1 MADNEQVFRIVVD
14 YKTAYEEL
22 ERVKEKLKAA
32 QSETRNLT
40 IKQQELNEQ
49 FKQGVISEQEYQ
61 SASEALRQK
70 LIANR
75 KEVTA
80 LTEERRKAMQIEKSM
95 ALAEMAEANSL
106 IQLRETLKTLT
117 KQFDALG
124 EAKQKSAKGVQLQK
138 EIDGV
143 NKKILELEMSTGRFG
158 RNVGNYASGFNPLN
172 FQVQQLTRELPSL
185 TMNLQQFFLAI
196 SNNLPMFAD
205 ELQRAAA
212 ANAKLRKEGHATI
225 PVWKQVLSA
234 LGSWQTIL
242 VVGITLLTAYGKEI
256 GEWVKELFKGEK
268 AFNVATEA
276 QKRFNEAMVQGQ
288 VDAQKSLTHLRL
300 LYSVTQ
306 DATLSIDG
314 RRKAIEELQKL
325 YPAYFG
331 QLTQE
336 EILTGKAKDAY
347 NQLRISILAT
357 AKARA
362 AANILTENN
371 EKEQKIINTPGY
383 EQIERYQRALEKI
396 PKTLDHVPLTQIDSE
411 IQKALSTLEGFDTK
425 IYNEFKGAINF
436 KGDPFDKALDY
447 NNAIRNMESGL
458 KKGVKLFKE
467 ANKELYDEINENGAN
482 PAQAVEVLRQSNE
495 KLSSE
500 AIKSI
505 SEQAPETRLIK
516 GSIAAIEAAK
526 REKEE
531 ALKNITNKAD
541 YKKLENEIKAHDVQ
555 LTAIDGKDRSD
566 KSTAKD
572 AKKEAGVLAKIRF
585 DELKAA
591 QELALSEQ
599 NYAAKMNEAILND
612 ENQSYENRMAALEQF
627 TSNKQNVILQGA
639 DDEIENLIRNKAKEL
654 NLDADN
660 KNDRVKIEKICANQ
674 IGVIRDEA
682 NTKVLELEETKNK
695 KEIEL
700 RDKAAGDMIALMAD
714 GSAKEMTKLNL
725 LYNQKVRAAQGNA
738 EKLLAIQKWYEREAA
753 KITPEGKLASGMS
766 EASRTYEMQM
776 DLIDQME
783 IKEEEKDKKRIEAE
797 LTFRKAQAKTFE
809 DYIKGLQTTGQLSEG
824 EYQEMISEL
833 GGMYTDI
840 VNLQNQLDG
849 TASEGKGSNFIQ
861 KLFGIDTSTKKGK
874 AEWKAKKKEMI
885 SQVTDFA
892 KELTSSVID
901 IQKEASQRRLKLEQE
916 RIDAERD
923 SELKSLE
930 LRYNKGLMS
939 EKAYNKAVDATN
951 AEADRKKEEAERA
964 AFERDKQLKIKQV
977 MIETALSIAKTF
989 AMYGWPLGIVPAAFA
1004 AAEGAVQVAVISAQ
1018 QYAKGGIIPIG
1029 DGKNGV
1035 SMGMLQGP
1043 SHSQGGIPLMVNG
1056 QPVNAEVEGG
1066 EILAVINKRSA
1077 AQYLPLFSAINATN
1091 GVKFEN
1097 GGVIGSGWSLPTPAP
1112 LPPSNG
1118 QMLASMRDDLRTYYR
1133 QTERMIK
1140 ATTERIDNIKV
1151 HVVEKD
1157 ITKTQKKVASIR
1169 AKATIIGGK

>member
-1 MADNEQVFRIVVD
+1 MAENEQFFRIVVD
-14 YKTAYEEL
+14 YQSGLDALKKVEDALKDVKDRQKELIDEMKKGNTSQEEYGTKMQDLTVKIKLYTDQRRQAIKIAKTI
-22 ERVKEKLKAA
+22 
-32 QSETRNLT
+32 T
-40 IKQQELNEQ
+40 ELNNAEEGSLVRLSAEYGRLYDVYRNMSREDRNG
-49 FKQGVISEQEYQ
+49 KQGQILIQQLNEINNEL
-61 SASEALRQK
+61 ATSEA
-70 LIANR
+70 A
-75 KEVTA
+75 V
-80 LTEERRKAMQIEKSM
+80 
-95 ALAEMAEANSL
+95 
-106 IQLRETLKTLT
+106 
-117 KQFDALG
+117 
-124 EAKQKSAKGVQLQK
+124 
-138 EIDGV
+138 
-143 NKKILELEMSTGRFG
+143 GRYS
-158 RNVGNYASGFNPLN
+158 RNVGNYASGFSPLN
-172 FQVQQLTRELPSL
+172 FQVQQLARELPSL
-185 TMNLQQFFLAI
+185 TVSTQQFFLAI
-196 SNNLPMFAD
+196 SNNLPMLVD
-205 ELQRAAA
+205 EMQRARV
-212 ANAKLRKEGHATI
+212 ANEALKKAGETTV
-225 PVWKQVLSA
+225 PVWKQMLKSI
-234 LGSWQTIL
+234 GSWQTML

-256 GEWVKELFKGEK
+256 GQFFKMVFNGTGLLKSTAEIQQDVTKKMADNTSSVGDQIAVYKKLQDQWRDMKGDAEEQKKWIKTNKTEFDNLGVSINNIADADSLFISNSGLFIEALKLRARSLAAFDLAKEKYAEAVKKE
-268 AFNVATEA
+268 
-276 QKRFNEAMVQGQ
+276 
-288 VDAQKSLTHLRL
+288 
-300 LYSVTQ
+300 
-306 DATLSIDG
+306 I
-314 RRKAIEELQKL
+314 ELQGAQDQAWDDTVNRVKAEKDSWL
-325 YPAYFG
+325 FG
-331 QLTQE
+331 
-336 EILTGKAKDAY
+336 G
-347 NQLRISILAT
+347 NQSLS
-357 AKARA
+357 
-362 AANILTENN
+362 
-371 EKEQKIINTPGY
+371 PV
-383 EQIERYQRALEKI
+383 QIVQ
-396 PKTLDHVPLTQIDSE
+396 PMQF
-411 IQKALSTLEGFDTK
+411 LS
-425 IYNEFKGAINF
+425 
-436 KGDPFDKALDY
+436 PQ
-447 NNAIRNMESGL
+447 
-458 KKGVKLFKE
+458 FKE
-467 ANKELYDEINENGAN
+467 AKSVAKVKQIKNETQALYALGDAYLDLSNSEDEAYKT
-482 PAQAVEVLRQSNE
+482 Q
-495 KLSSE
+495 
-500 AIKSI
+500 
-505 SEQAPETRLIK
+505 IK
-516 GSIAAIEAAK
+516 GMGLELSGTESRSSGKTENA
-526 REKEE
+526 
-531 ALKNITNKAD
+531 
-541 YKKLENEIKAHDVQ
+541 YKKIAFE
-555 LTAIDGKDRSD
+555 
-566 KSTAKD
+566 
-572 AKKEAGVLAKIRF
+572 
-585 DELKAA
+585 ELKAA

-599 NYAAKMNEAILND
+599 NYAARINEAILND

-639 DDEIENLIRNKAKEL
+639 DDEIENLIRSKAKEL
-654 NLDADN
+654 NIDADN

-714 GSAKEMTKLNL
+714 GSAKEMAKLNL

-738 EKLLAIQKWYEREAA
+738 EKLQAIQKWYEREAA

-766 EASRTYEMQM
+766 EADRTYEMQM

-840 VNLQNQLDG
+840 ANLQNQLDG
-849 TASEGKGSNFIQ
+849 TVSEGKGSNFIQ

-1118 QMLASMRDDLRTYYR
+1118 QLIAQLNASIQAMRIDFNNGIARST
-1133 QTERMIK
+1133 K
-1140 ATTERIDNIKV
+1140 ATLERVDNIKV

-1169 AKATIIGGK
+1169 AKATIIGG

>member
-49 FKQGVISEQEYQ
+49 FKHGVISEQEYQ

-117 KQFDALG
+117 RQFDALG

-256 GEWVKELFKGEK
+256 GQWVKELFKGKKAIDEVAIAMEIANEK
-268 AFNVATEA
+268 GEAYKDAFKSASSTYGQNLVLLNQFQDKWNQLGDDLNAKKRFIDENKTSFSNLGVSVTSVKDAENLFVGNTATFVEAMKIRAQAIASQSTLAELYAKQLQASTEA
-276 QKRFNEAMVQGQ
+276 E
-288 VDAQKSLTHLRL
+288 RL
-300 LYSVTQ
+300 GIMAEWRKNNVTQ
-306 DATLSIDG
+306 NDRDEALRRNAWLNTEGAEVYGRYASVNPATIAAEQAE
-314 RRKAIEELQKL
+314 KFTEYQKE
-325 YPAYFG
+325 
-331 QLTQE
+331 QL
-336 EILTGKAKDAY
+336 
-347 NQLRISILAT
+347 
-357 AKARA
+357 AKAQQYDTQINLVYKQMA
-362 AANILTENN
+362 TSYKQLEAKMKAGGFKPNVGSGSSGKTEN
-371 EKEQKIINTPGY
+371 
-383 EQIERYQRALEKI
+383 A
-396 PKTLDHVPLTQIDSE
+396 
-411 IQKALSTLEGFDTK
+411 
-425 IYNEFKGAINF
+425 
-436 KGDPFDKALDY
+436 
-447 NNAIRNMESGL
+447 
-458 KKGVKLFKE
+458 
-467 ANKELYDEINENGAN
+467 
-482 PAQAVEVLRQSNE
+482 
-495 KLSSE
+495 
-500 AIKSI
+500 
-505 SEQAPETRLIK
+505 
-516 GSIAAIEAAK
+516 
-526 REKEE
+526 
-531 ALKNITNKAD
+531 
-541 YKKLENEIKAHDVQ
+541 YKKIAFE
-555 LTAIDGKDRSD
+555 
-566 KSTAKD
+566 
-572 AKKEAGVLAKIRF
+572 
-585 DELKAA
+585 ELKAA

-639 DDEIENLIRNKAKEL
+639 DDEVENLIRSKAKEL

-714 GSAKEMTKLNL
+714 GSAKEMAKLNL

-766 EASRTYEMQM
+766 EANRTYEMQM

-840 VNLQNQLDG
+840 ANLQNQLDG

-874 AEWKAKKKEMI
+874 TEWKAKKKEMI

-1097 GGVIGSGWSLPTPAP
+1097 GGVVGSGWSLPTPAP
-1112 LPPSNG
+1112 RPMSGEQFIAARIESAIKNMDINFNNG
-1118 QMLASMRDDLRTYYR
+1118 IIRLAKAQS
-1133 QTERMIK
+1133 ERV
-1140 ATTERIDNIKV
+1140 DNIKV
-1151 HVVEKD
+1151 YVSEKD

>member
-1 MADNEQVFRIVVD
+1 MAENEQFFRIVVD
-14 YKTAYEEL
+14 YQSGLDALKKVEDALKDVKDRQKELIDEMKKGTISQEEYGTKMQDL
-22 ERVKEKLKAA
+22 TVKIKLYTDQRRQAIKAA
-32 QSETRNLT
+32 KTITELNNAEEGSLVRLSAEYGRLLDVYRNMSREDRNGKQGQVL
-40 IKQQELNEQ
+40 IKQLKDLNDEL
-49 FKQGVISEQEYQ
+49 
-61 SASEALRQK
+61 A
-70 LIANR
+70 
-75 KEVTA
+75 T
-80 LTEERRKAMQIEKSM
+80 
-95 ALAEMAEANSL
+95 AEA
-106 IQLRETLKTLT
+106 
-117 KQFDALG
+117 A
-124 EAKQKSAKGVQLQK
+124 V
-138 EIDGV
+138 
-143 NKKILELEMSTGRFG
+143 GRYG
-158 RNVGNYASGFNPLN
+158 RNVGNYASAFTPLQ
-172 FQVQQLTRELPSL
+172 FQVQQLARELPSL
-185 TMNLQQFFLAI
+185 TVSTQQFFLAI
-196 SNNLPMFAD
+196 SNNLPMLVD
-205 ELQRAAA
+205 EMQRARV
-212 ANAKLRKEGHATI
+212 ANEALKKAGETTV
-225 PVWKQVLSA
+225 PVWKQMLKSI
-234 LGSWQTIL
+234 GSWQTML

-256 GEWVKELFKGEK
+256 GQWVKELFKGKKAIDEVAIAMEIANEK
-268 AFNVATEA
+268 GEAYKDAFKSASSTYGQNLVLLNQLQDKWNQLGDDLNAKKRFIDENKTSFSNLGVSVTSVKDAENLFVGNTATFVEAMKIRAQAIASQSTLAELYAKQLQASTEA
-276 QKRFNEAMVQGQ
+276 E
-288 VDAQKSLTHLRL
+288 RL
-300 LYSVTQ
+300 GIMADWRKNHVTQ
-306 DATLSIDG
+306 NDRDEALRRNAWLNTEGAEVYGRYASVNPATIAAEQAE
-314 RRKAIEELQKL
+314 KFTEYQKE
-325 YPAYFG
+325 
-331 QLTQE
+331 QL
-336 EILTGKAKDAY
+336 
-347 NQLRISILAT
+347 
-357 AKARA
+357 AKAQQYDTQINLVYKQMA
-362 AANILTENN
+362 TSYKQLEAKMKAGGVKPNAGSGSSGKTEN
-371 EKEQKIINTPGY
+371 
-383 EQIERYQRALEKI
+383 A
-396 PKTLDHVPLTQIDSE
+396 
-411 IQKALSTLEGFDTK
+411 
-425 IYNEFKGAINF
+425 
-436 KGDPFDKALDY
+436 
-447 NNAIRNMESGL
+447 
-458 KKGVKLFKE
+458 
-467 ANKELYDEINENGAN
+467 
-482 PAQAVEVLRQSNE
+482 
-495 KLSSE
+495 
-500 AIKSI
+500 
-505 SEQAPETRLIK
+505 
-516 GSIAAIEAAK
+516 
-526 REKEE
+526 
-531 ALKNITNKAD
+531 
-541 YKKLENEIKAHDVQ
+541 YKKIAFE
-555 LTAIDGKDRSD
+555 
-566 KSTAKD
+566 
-572 AKKEAGVLAKIRF
+572 
-585 DELKAA
+585 ELKAA

-599 NYAAKMNEAILND
+599 NYAARMNEAILND

-639 DDEIENLIRNKAKEL
+639 DDEVENLIRSKAKEL

-714 GSAKEMTKLNL
+714 GAAKEMAKLNL

-766 EASRTYEMQM
+766 EADRTYEMQM

-840 VNLQNQLDG
+840 ANLQNQLDG

-874 AEWKAKKKEMI
+874 TEWKAKKKEMI

-1097 GGVIGSGWSLPTPAP
+1097 GGVVGSGWSLPTPAP
-1112 LPPSNG
+1112 RPMSGEQFIAARIESAIKNMDINFNNG
-1118 QMLASMRDDLRTYYR
+1118 IIRLAKAQS
-1133 QTERMIK
+1133 ERV
-1140 ATTERIDNIKV
+1140 DNIKV
-1151 HVVEKD
+1151 YVSEKD

>member
-1 MADNEQVFRIVVD
+1 MADNEQFFRIVVD
-14 YKTAYEEL
+14 YQSGLDALKKVEDALKDVKDRQKELIDEMKKGATSQEEYGTKMQDLTVKIKLYTDQRRQAIKIAKTI
-22 ERVKEKLKAA
+22 
-32 QSETRNLT
+32 T
-40 IKQQELNEQ
+40 ELNNAEEGSLVRLSAEYGRLYDVYRNMSREDRNG
-49 FKQGVISEQEYQ
+49 KQGQILIQQLNEINNEL
-61 SASEALRQK
+61 ATSEA
-70 LIANR
+70 A
-75 KEVTA
+75 V
-80 LTEERRKAMQIEKSM
+80 
-95 ALAEMAEANSL
+95 
-106 IQLRETLKTLT
+106 
-117 KQFDALG
+117 
-124 EAKQKSAKGVQLQK
+124 
-138 EIDGV
+138 
-143 NKKILELEMSTGRFG
+143 GRYS
-158 RNVGNYASGFNPLN
+158 RNVGNYASGFSPLN
-172 FQVQQLTRELPSL
+172 FQVQQLARELPSL
-185 TMNLQQFFLAI
+185 TVSTQQFFLAI
-196 SNNLPMFAD
+196 SNNLPMLVD
-205 ELQRAAA
+205 EMQRARV
-212 ANAKLRKEGHATI
+212 ANEALKKAGETTV
-225 PVWKQVLSA
+225 PVWKQMLKSI
-234 LGSWQTIL
+234 GSWQTML

-256 GEWVKELFKGEK
+256 GQFFKMVFNGTGLLKSTAEIQQDVTKKMADNTSSVGDQIAAYKKLQDQWRDMKGDAEEQKKWIKTNKTEFDNLGVSINNIADADSLFISNSGLFIEALKLRARSLAAFDLAKEKYAEAVKKE
-268 AFNVATEA
+268 
-276 QKRFNEAMVQGQ
+276 
-288 VDAQKSLTHLRL
+288 
-300 LYSVTQ
+300 
-306 DATLSIDG
+306 I
-314 RRKAIEELQKL
+314 ELQGAQDQAWDDTVNRVKAEKDSWL
-325 YPAYFG
+325 FG
-331 QLTQE
+331 
-336 EILTGKAKDAY
+336 G
-347 NQLRISILAT
+347 NQSLS
-357 AKARA
+357 
-362 AANILTENN
+362 
-371 EKEQKIINTPGY
+371 PV
-383 EQIERYQRALEKI
+383 QIVQ
-396 PKTLDHVPLTQIDSE
+396 PMQF
-411 IQKALSTLEGFDTK
+411 LS
-425 IYNEFKGAINF
+425 
-436 KGDPFDKALDY
+436 PQ
-447 NNAIRNMESGL
+447 
-458 KKGVKLFKE
+458 FKE
-467 ANKELYDEINENGAN
+467 AKSVAKVKQIKNETQALYALGDAYLDLSNSEDEAYKT
-482 PAQAVEVLRQSNE
+482 Q
-495 KLSSE
+495 
-500 AIKSI
+500 
-505 SEQAPETRLIK
+505 IK
-516 GSIAAIEAAK
+516 GMGLELSGTESRSSGKTENA
-526 REKEE
+526 
-531 ALKNITNKAD
+531 
-541 YKKLENEIKAHDVQ
+541 YKKIAFE
-555 LTAIDGKDRSD
+555 
-566 KSTAKD
+566 
-572 AKKEAGVLAKIRF
+572 
-585 DELKAA
+585 ELKAA

-599 NYAAKMNEAILND
+599 NYAARMNEAILND

-639 DDEIENLIRNKAKEL
+639 DDEIENLIRSKAKEL

-714 GSAKEMTKLNL
+714 GAAKEMAKLNL

-766 EASRTYEMQM
+766 EADRTYEMQM

-840 VNLQNQLDG
+840 ANLQNQLDG

-874 AEWKAKKKEMI
+874 TEWKAKKKEMI

-1056 QPVNAEVEGG
+1056 LPVNAEVEGG

-1118 QMLASMRDDLRTYYR
+1118 QLIAQLNASIQAMRIDFNNGIARST
-1133 QTERMIK
+1133 K
-1140 ATTERIDNIKV
+1140 ATLERVDNIKV

-1169 AKATIIGGK
+1169 AKATIIGG

>member
-1 MADNEQVFRIVVD
+1 MAENEQFFRIVVD
-14 YKTAYEEL
+14 YQSGLDALKKVEDALKDVKDRQKELIDEMKKGNTSQEEYGTKMQDLTVKIKLYTDQRRQAIKIAKTI
-22 ERVKEKLKAA
+22 
-32 QSETRNLT
+32 T
-40 IKQQELNEQ
+40 ELNNAEEGSLVRLSAEYGRLYDVYRNMSREDRNG
-49 FKQGVISEQEYQ
+49 KQGQILIQQLNEINNEL
-61 SASEALRQK
+61 ATSEA
-70 LIANR
+70 A
-75 KEVTA
+75 V
-80 LTEERRKAMQIEKSM
+80 
-95 ALAEMAEANSL
+95 
-106 IQLRETLKTLT
+106 
-117 KQFDALG
+117 
-124 EAKQKSAKGVQLQK
+124 
-138 EIDGV
+138 
-143 NKKILELEMSTGRFG
+143 GRYS
-158 RNVGNYASGFNPLN
+158 RNVGNYASGFSPLN
-172 FQVQQLTRELPSL
+172 FQVQQLARELPSL
-185 TMNLQQFFLAI
+185 TVSTQQFFLAI
-196 SNNLPMFAD
+196 SNNLPMLVD
-205 ELQRAAA
+205 EMQRARV
-212 ANAKLRKEGHATI
+212 ANEALKKAGETTV
-225 PVWKQVLSA
+225 PVWKQMLKSI
-234 LGSWQTIL
+234 GSWQTML

-256 GEWVKELFKGEK
+256 GQWVKELFKGKKAIDEVAIAMEIANEK
-268 AFNVATEA
+268 GEAYKDAFKSASSTYGQNLVLLNQLQDKWNQLGDDLNAKKRFIDENKTSFSNLGVSVTSVKDAENLFVGNTATFVEAMKIRAQAIASQSTLAELYAKQLQASTEA
-276 QKRFNEAMVQGQ
+276 E
-288 VDAQKSLTHLRL
+288 RL
-300 LYSVTQ
+300 GIMADWRKNHVTQ
-306 DATLSIDG
+306 NDRDEARRIESKLNAESGTRSRSIVVDPAEIAA
-314 RRKAIEELQKL
+314 KQAEKFTEYQKE
-325 YPAYFG
+325 
-331 QLTQE
+331 QL
-336 EILTGKAKDAY
+336 
-347 NQLRISILAT
+347 
-357 AKARA
+357 AKA
-362 AANILTENN
+362 
-371 EKEQKIINTPGY
+371 QQY
-383 EQIERYQRALEKI
+383 
-396 PKTLDHVPLTQIDSE
+396 DTQINLVYKQMATSYKQLE
-411 IQKALSTLEGFDTK
+411 AKMKAGGFKPNAGSGSSGKTK
-425 IYNEFKGAINF
+425 
-436 KGDPFDKALDY
+436 
-447 NNAIRNMESGL
+447 NA
-458 KKGVKLFKE
+458 
-467 ANKELYDEINENGAN
+467 
-482 PAQAVEVLRQSNE
+482 
-495 KLSSE
+495 
-500 AIKSI
+500 
-505 SEQAPETRLIK
+505 
-516 GSIAAIEAAK
+516 
-526 REKEE
+526 
-531 ALKNITNKAD
+531 
-541 YKKLENEIKAHDVQ
+541 YKKIAFE
-555 LTAIDGKDRSD
+555 
-566 KSTAKD
+566 
-572 AKKEAGVLAKIRF
+572 
-585 DELKAA
+585 ELKAA

-639 DDEIENLIRNKAKEL
+639 DDEVESLIRSKAKEL

-674 IGVIRDEA
+674 IGVIQDEA

-695 KEIEL
+695 KEIDL

-714 GSAKEMTKLNL
+714 GSAKEMAKLNL

-1004 AAEGAVQVAVISAQ
+1004 AAEGAVQVTVISAQ

-1056 QPVNAEVEGG
+1056 QHVNAEVEGG

>member
-14 YKTAYEEL
+14 YQSGLDALKKVEDALKDVKDRQKELIDEMKKGNTSQEEYGTKMQDLTVKIKLYTDQRRQAIKIAKTI
-22 ERVKEKLKAA
+22 
-32 QSETRNLT
+32 T
-40 IKQQELNEQ
+40 ELNNAEEGSLVRLSAEYGRLYDVYRNMSREDRNG
-49 FKQGVISEQEYQ
+49 KQGQILIQQLNEINNEL
-61 SASEALRQK
+61 ATSEA
-70 LIANR
+70 A
-75 KEVTA
+75 V
-80 LTEERRKAMQIEKSM
+80 
-95 ALAEMAEANSL
+95 
-106 IQLRETLKTLT
+106 
-117 KQFDALG
+117 
-124 EAKQKSAKGVQLQK
+124 
-138 EIDGV
+138 
-143 NKKILELEMSTGRFG
+143 GRYS
-158 RNVGNYASGFNPLN
+158 RNVGNYASGFSPLN
-172 FQVQQLTRELPSL
+172 FQVQQLARELPSL
-185 TMNLQQFFLAI
+185 TVSTQQFFLAI
-196 SNNLPMFAD
+196 SNNLPMLVD
-205 ELQRAAA
+205 EMQRARV
-212 ANAKLRKEGHATI
+212 ANEALKKAGETTV
-225 PVWKQVLSA
+225 PVWKQMLKSI
-234 LGSWQTIL
+234 GSWQTML

-256 GEWVKELFKGEK
+256 GQWVKELFKGKKAIDEVAIAMEIANEK
-268 AFNVATEA
+268 GEAYKDAFKSASSTYGQNLVLLNQLQDKWNQLGDDLNAKKRFIDENKTSFSNLGVSVTSVKDAENLFVGNTATFVEAMKIRAQAIASQSTLAELYAKQLQASTEA
-276 QKRFNEAMVQGQ
+276 ERLGIMAEWRKNNITQNDRDEARRIESKLNAESGTRSRSIVVDPAEIAAKQAEKFTEYQKE
-288 VDAQKSLTHLRL
+288 
-300 LYSVTQ
+300 
-306 DATLSIDG
+306 
-314 RRKAIEELQKL
+314 
-325 YPAYFG
+325 
-331 QLTQE
+331 QL
-336 EILTGKAKDAY
+336 
-347 NQLRISILAT
+347 
-357 AKARA
+357 AKAQQYDTQINLVYKQMA
-362 AANILTENN
+362 TSYKQLEAKMKAGGFKPNAGSGSSGKTEN
-371 EKEQKIINTPGY
+371 
-383 EQIERYQRALEKI
+383 A
-396 PKTLDHVPLTQIDSE
+396 
-411 IQKALSTLEGFDTK
+411 
-425 IYNEFKGAINF
+425 
-436 KGDPFDKALDY
+436 
-447 NNAIRNMESGL
+447 
-458 KKGVKLFKE
+458 
-467 ANKELYDEINENGAN
+467 
-482 PAQAVEVLRQSNE
+482 
-495 KLSSE
+495 
-500 AIKSI
+500 
-505 SEQAPETRLIK
+505 
-516 GSIAAIEAAK
+516 
-526 REKEE
+526 
-531 ALKNITNKAD
+531 
-541 YKKLENEIKAHDVQ
+541 YKKIAFE
-555 LTAIDGKDRSD
+555 
-566 KSTAKD
+566 
-572 AKKEAGVLAKIRF
+572 
-585 DELKAA
+585 ELKAA

-599 NYAAKMNEAILND
+599 NYAARMNEAILND

-639 DDEIENLIRNKAKEL
+639 DDEIENLIRSKAKEL

-714 GSAKEMTKLNL
+714 GSAKEMAKLNL
-725 LYNQKVRAAQGNA
+725 QYNQKVRAAQGNA
-738 EKLLAIQKWYEREAA
+738 EKLLAIQKWYESEAA

-766 EASRTYEMQM
+766 EADRTYEMQM

-840 VNLQNQLDG
+840 ANLQNQLDG

-1097 GGVIGSGWSLPTPAP
+1097 GGVIGSGWTLPTPAP

>member
-1 MADNEQVFRIVVD
+1 MAENEQFFRIVVD
-14 YKTAYEEL
+14 YQSGLDALKKVEDALKDVKDRQKELIDEMKKGNTSQEEYGTKMQDLTVKIKLYTDQRRQAIKVAKTI
-22 ERVKEKLKAA
+22 
-32 QSETRNLT
+32 T
-40 IKQQELNEQ
+40 ELNNAEEGSLVRLSAEYGRLYDVYRNMSREDRNG
-49 FKQGVISEQEYQ
+49 KQGQILIQQLNEINNEL
-61 SASEALRQK
+61 ATSEA
-70 LIANR
+70 A
-75 KEVTA
+75 V
-80 LTEERRKAMQIEKSM
+80 
-95 ALAEMAEANSL
+95 
-106 IQLRETLKTLT
+106 
-117 KQFDALG
+117 
-124 EAKQKSAKGVQLQK
+124 
-138 EIDGV
+138 
-143 NKKILELEMSTGRFG
+143 GRYS
-158 RNVGNYASGFNPLN
+158 RNVGNYASGFSPLN
-172 FQVQQLTRELPSL
+172 FQVQQLARELPSL
-185 TMNLQQFFLAI
+185 TISAQQFFLAI
-196 SNNLPMFAD
+196 SNNLPMLVD
-205 ELQRAAA
+205 EMQRARV
-212 ANAKLRKEGHATI
+212 ANEALKKSGETTV
-225 PVWKQVLSA
+225 PVWKQMLKSI
-234 LGSWQTIL
+234 GSWQTML

-256 GEWVKELFKGEK
+256 GQWVKELFKGK
-268 AFNVATEA
+268 
-276 QKRFNEAMVQGQ
+276 
-288 VDAQKSLTHLRL
+288 
-300 LYSVTQ
+300 
-306 DATLSIDG
+306 
-314 RRKAIEELQKL
+314 KAIDEVAIAMEIANEKGE
-325 YPAYFG
+325 AY
-331 QLTQE
+331 
-336 EILTGKAKDAY
+336 KDAFKSASSTY
-347 NQLRISILAT
+347 GQNLVLLNQLRDKWNQLGDDLNAKKRFIDENKTSFSNLGVSVTSVKDAENLFVNNTAAFVKAMQIRAQAT
-357 AKARA
+357 A
-362 AANILTENN
+362 
-371 EKEQKIINTPGY
+371 
-383 EQIERYQRALEKI
+383 
-396 PKTLDHVPLTQIDSE
+396 SE
-411 IQKALSTLEGFDTK
+411 STL
-425 IYNEFKGAINF
+425 A
-436 KGDPFDKALDY
+436 
-447 NNAIRNMESGL
+447 
-458 KKGVKLFKE
+458 
-467 ANKELYDEINENGAN
+467 ELY
-482 PAQAVEVLRQSNE
+482 
-495 KLSSE
+495 
-500 AIKSI
+500 
-505 SEQAPETRLIK
+505 
-516 GSIAAIEAAK
+516 AK
-526 REKEE
+526 RLQASTE
-531 ALKNITNKAD
+531 AERLGIMADWRKNHVTQNDKDQAQELKNINKTQRSWLYGGQNLYEKTPEDFAAEQAAKFTEYQKEQIAKAEQYNTQINLVYKQMAASYTKLQNTMKAGGFKPNAGSGSLGKTENV
-541 YKKLENEIKAHDVQ
+541 YKKIAL
-555 LTAIDGKDRSD
+555 
-566 KSTAKD
+566 
-572 AKKEAGVLAKIRF
+572 

-627 TSNKQNVILQGA
+627 TSKKQNVILQGA
-639 DDEIENLIRNKAKEL
+639 DDEVENLIRSKAKEL

-700 RDKAAGDMIALMAD
+700 RDKATGDMIALMAD
-714 GSAKEMTKLNL
+714 GSAKEMAKLNL
-725 LYNQKVRAAQGNA
+725 LYDQKVRAAQGNA

-753 KITPEGKLASGMS
+753 KITPEGKLSSGMT
-766 EASRTYEMQM
+766 EAARTYEMQM

-783 IKEEEKDKKRIEAE
+783 IKEDDKDKKRIEAE

-809 DYIKGLQTTGQLSEG
+809 DYVKGLQATGQLSEG

-840 VNLQNQLDG
+840 ANLQNQLDG
-849 TASEGKGSNFIQ
+849 TASDGKGGNFIQ

-930 LRYNKGLMS
+930 LRYNKGLIS
-939 EKAYNKAVDATN
+939 EKAYNKAVEATN

-989 AMYGWPLGIVPAAFA
+989 ALYGWPLGIVPAAFA

>member
-1 MADNEQVFRIVVD
+1 MAENEQFFRIVVD
-14 YKTAYEEL
+14 YQSGLDALKKVEDALKDVKDRQKELIDEMKKGTISQEEYGTKMQDL
-22 ERVKEKLKAA
+22 TVKIKLYTDQRRQAIKAA
-32 QSETRNLT
+32 KTITELNNAEEGSLVRLSAEYGRLLDVYRNMSREDRNGKQGQVL
-40 IKQQELNEQ
+40 IKQLKDLNDEL
-49 FKQGVISEQEYQ
+49 
-61 SASEALRQK
+61 A
-70 LIANR
+70 
-75 KEVTA
+75 T
-80 LTEERRKAMQIEKSM
+80 
-95 ALAEMAEANSL
+95 AEA
-106 IQLRETLKTLT
+106 
-117 KQFDALG
+117 A
-124 EAKQKSAKGVQLQK
+124 V
-138 EIDGV
+138 
-143 NKKILELEMSTGRFG
+143 GRYG
-158 RNVGNYASGFNPLN
+158 RNVGNYASAFTPLQ
-172 FQVQQLTRELPSL
+172 FQVQQLARELPSL
-185 TMNLQQFFLAI
+185 TVSTQQFFLAI
-196 SNNLPMFAD
+196 SNNLPMLVD
-205 ELQRAAA
+205 EMQRARV
-212 ANAKLRKEGHATI
+212 ANEALKKAGETTV
-225 PVWKQVLSA
+225 PVWKQMLKSI
-234 LGSWQTIL
+234 GSWQTML

-256 GEWVKELFKGEK
+256 GQWVKELFKGKKAIDEVAIAMEIANEK
-268 AFNVATEA
+268 GEAYKDAFKSASSTYGQNLVLLNQLQDKWNQLGDDLNAKKRFIDENKTSFSNLGVSVTSVKDAENLFVGNTATFVEAMKIRAQAIASQSTLAELYAKQLQASTEA
-276 QKRFNEAMVQGQ
+276 E
-288 VDAQKSLTHLRL
+288 RL
-300 LYSVTQ
+300 GIMADWRKNHVTQ
-306 DATLSIDG
+306 NDRDEALRRNAWLNTEGAEVYGRYASVNPATIAAEQAE
-314 RRKAIEELQKL
+314 KFTEYQKE
-325 YPAYFG
+325 
-331 QLTQE
+331 QL
-336 EILTGKAKDAY
+336 
-347 NQLRISILAT
+347 
-357 AKARA
+357 AKAQQYDTQINLVYKQMA
-362 AANILTENN
+362 TSYKQLEAKMKAGGVKPNAGSGSSGKTEN
-371 EKEQKIINTPGY
+371 
-383 EQIERYQRALEKI
+383 A
-396 PKTLDHVPLTQIDSE
+396 
-411 IQKALSTLEGFDTK
+411 
-425 IYNEFKGAINF
+425 
-436 KGDPFDKALDY
+436 
-447 NNAIRNMESGL
+447 
-458 KKGVKLFKE
+458 
-467 ANKELYDEINENGAN
+467 
-482 PAQAVEVLRQSNE
+482 
-495 KLSSE
+495 
-500 AIKSI
+500 
-505 SEQAPETRLIK
+505 
-516 GSIAAIEAAK
+516 
-526 REKEE
+526 
-531 ALKNITNKAD
+531 
-541 YKKLENEIKAHDVQ
+541 YKKIAFE
-555 LTAIDGKDRSD
+555 
-566 KSTAKD
+566 
-572 AKKEAGVLAKIRF
+572 
-585 DELKAA
+585 ELKAA

-599 NYAAKMNEAILND
+599 NYAARMNEAILND

-639 DDEIENLIRNKAKEL
+639 DDEIENLIRSKAKEL

-660 KNDRVKIEKICANQ
+660 KNDRVKIEKICTNQ

-714 GSAKEMTKLNL
+714 GSAKEMAKLNL

-766 EASRTYEMQM
+766 EANRTYEMQM

-840 VNLQNQLDG
+840 ANLQNQLDG

-1097 GGVIGSGWSLPTPAP
+1097 GGVVGSGWSLPTPAP
-1112 LPPSNG
+1112 RPMSGEQFIAARIESAIKNMDINFNNG
-1118 QMLASMRDDLRTYYR
+1118 IIRLAKAQS
-1133 QTERMIK
+1133 ERV
-1140 ATTERIDNIKV
+1140 DNIKV
-1151 HVVEKD
+1151 YVSEKD

>member
-1 MADNEQVFRIVVD
+1 MAENEQFFRIVVD
-14 YKTAYEEL
+14 YQSGLDALKKVEDALKDVKDRQKELIDEMKKGTISQEEYGTKMQDLTVKIKLYTDQRRQAIKVAKTI
-22 ERVKEKLKAA
+22 
-32 QSETRNLT
+32 T
-40 IKQQELNEQ
+40 ELNNAEEGSLVRLSAEYGRLYDVYRNMSREERNG
-49 FKQGVISEQEYQ
+49 KQGQILIQQLNEINNEL
-61 SASEALRQK
+61 ATSEA
-70 LIANR
+70 A
-75 KEVTA
+75 V
-80 LTEERRKAMQIEKSM
+80 
-95 ALAEMAEANSL
+95 
-106 IQLRETLKTLT
+106 
-117 KQFDALG
+117 
-124 EAKQKSAKGVQLQK
+124 
-138 EIDGV
+138 
-143 NKKILELEMSTGRFG
+143 GRYS
-158 RNVGNYASGFNPLN
+158 RNVGNYASAFTPLQ
-172 FQVQQLTRELPSL
+172 FQVQQLARELPSL
-185 TMNLQQFFLAI
+185 TVSTQQFFLAI
-196 SNNLPMFAD
+196 SNNLPMLVD
-205 ELQRAAA
+205 EMQRARV
-212 ANAKLRKEGHATI
+212 ANEALKKAGETTV
-225 PVWKQVLSA
+225 PVWKQMLKSI
-234 LGSWQTIL
+234 GSWQTML

-256 GEWVKELFKGEK
+256 GQWVKELFKGKKAIDEVAIAMEIANEK
-268 AFNVATEA
+268 GEAYKDAFKSASSTYGQNLVLLNQLQDKWNQLGDDLNAKKRFIDENKTSFSNLGVSVTSVKDAENLFVGNTATFVEAMKIRAQAIASQSTLAELYAKQLQASTEA
-276 QKRFNEAMVQGQ
+276 ER
-288 VDAQKSLTHLRL
+288 
-300 LYSVTQ
+300 
-306 DATLSIDG
+306 
-314 RRKAIEELQKL
+314 
-325 YPAYFG
+325 
-331 QLTQE
+331 
-336 EILTGKAKDAY
+336 
-347 NQLRISILAT
+347 LRIMADWRKNHITQNDKDQAQELKDRNKTQIQAGLYRGVSFPEKTPEAFAAEQAAKFTEYQKEQT
-357 AKARA
+357 AKAEQYNTQINLVYKQMA
-362 AANILTENN
+362 TSYTKLQNTMKTGGFKPNAGSGSSSKTEN
-371 EKEQKIINTPGY
+371 
-383 EQIERYQRALEKI
+383 A
-396 PKTLDHVPLTQIDSE
+396 
-411 IQKALSTLEGFDTK
+411 
-425 IYNEFKGAINF
+425 
-436 KGDPFDKALDY
+436 
-447 NNAIRNMESGL
+447 
-458 KKGVKLFKE
+458 
-467 ANKELYDEINENGAN
+467 
-482 PAQAVEVLRQSNE
+482 
-495 KLSSE
+495 
-500 AIKSI
+500 
-505 SEQAPETRLIK
+505 
-516 GSIAAIEAAK
+516 
-526 REKEE
+526 
-531 ALKNITNKAD
+531 
-541 YKKLENEIKAHDVQ
+541 YKKIAFE
-555 LTAIDGKDRSD
+555 
-566 KSTAKD
+566 
-572 AKKEAGVLAKIRF
+572 
-585 DELKAA
+585 ELKAA

-599 NYAAKMNEAILND
+599 NYAARMNEAILND

-639 DDEIENLIRNKAKEL
+639 DDEIENLIRSKAKEL

-714 GSAKEMTKLNL
+714 GAAKEMAKLNL

-766 EASRTYEMQM
+766 EADRTYEMQM

-840 VNLQNQLDG
+840 ANLQNQLDG

-1097 GGVIGSGWSLPTPAP
+1097 GGVVGSGWSLPTPAP
-1112 LPPSNG
+1112 LPPSQSQRDAETWAELRGLRNDVIR
-1118 QMLASMRDDLRTYYR
+1118 LAKI
-1133 QTERMIK
+1133 QGERV
-1140 ATTERIDNIKV
+1140 DNLKV
-1151 HVVEKD
+1151 YVVEKD
-1157 ITKTQKKVASIR
+1157 ITKAQKKVASIR

>member
-49 FKQGVISEQEYQ
+49 SKQGVISEQEYQ

-138 EIDGV
+138 EIDGL

-185 TMNLQQFFLAI
+185 TVNLQQFFLAI

-212 ANAKLRKEGHATI
+212 ANEKLRKEGHATI
-225 PVWKQVLSA
+225 PVWRQVLSA
-234 LGSWQTIL
+234 FGSWQTML

-256 GEWVKELFKGEK
+256 GQWVKELFKGKKAIDEVAIAMEIANEK
-268 AFNVATEA
+268 GEAYKDAFKSASSTYGQNLVLLNQLQDKWNQLGDDLNAKKRFIDENKTSFSNLGVSVTSVKDAENLFVGNTATFVEAMKIRAQAIASQSTLAELYAKRLQASTEA
-276 QKRFNEAMVQGQ
+276 E
-288 VDAQKSLTHLRL
+288 RL
-300 LYSVTQ
+300 GIMADWRKNHVTQ
-306 DATLSIDG
+306 NDKDQA
-314 RRKAIEELQKL
+314 
-325 YPAYFG
+325 
-331 QLTQE
+331 QE
-336 EILTGKAKDAY
+336 
-347 NQLRISILAT
+347 
-357 AKARA
+357 
-362 AANILTENN
+362 
-371 EKEQKIINTPGY
+371 
-383 EQIERYQRALEKI
+383 
-396 PKTLDHVPLTQIDSE
+396 
-411 IQKALSTLEGFDTK
+411 
-425 IYNEFKGAINF
+425 
-436 KGDPFDKALDY
+436 
-447 NNAIRNMESGL
+447 
-458 KKGVKLFKE
+458 
-467 ANKELYDEINENGAN
+467 
-482 PAQAVEVLRQSNE
+482 
-495 KLSSE
+495 
-500 AIKSI
+500 
-505 SEQAPETRLIK
+505 
-516 GSIAAIEAAK
+516 
-526 REKEE
+526 
-531 ALKNITNKAD
+531 LKNINKTQRSWLYGGQNLYEKTPEDFAAEQAAKFTEYQKEQIAKAEQYNTQINLVYKQMAASYTKLQNTMKAGGFKPNAGSGSLGKTENV
-541 YKKLENEIKAHDVQ
+541 YKKIAL
-555 LTAIDGKDRSD
+555 
-566 KSTAKD
+566 
-572 AKKEAGVLAKIRF
+572 

-627 TSNKQNVILQGA
+627 TSKKQNVILQGA
-639 DDEIENLIRNKAKEL
+639 DDEVENLIRSKAKEL

-700 RDKAAGDMIALMAD
+700 RDKATGDMIALMAD
-714 GSAKEMTKLNL
+714 GSAKEMAKLNL
-725 LYNQKVRAAQGNA
+725 LYDQKVRAAQGNA

-753 KITPEGKLASGMS
+753 KITPEGKLSSGMT
-766 EASRTYEMQM
+766 EAARTYEMQM

-783 IKEEEKDKKRIEAE
+783 IKEDDKDKKRIEAE

-809 DYIKGLQTTGQLSEG
+809 DYVKGLQATGQLSEG

-840 VNLQNQLDG
+840 ANLQNQLDG
-849 TASEGKGSNFIQ
+849 TASDGKGGNFIQ

-930 LRYNKGLMS
+930 LRYNKGLIS
-939 EKAYNKAVDATN
+939 EKAYNKAVEATN

-989 AMYGWPLGIVPAAFA
+989 ALYGWPLGIVPAAFA

>member
-1 MADNEQVFRIVVD
+1 MAENEQFFRIVVD
-14 YKTAYEEL
+14 YQSGLDALKKVEDAL
-22 ERVKEKLKAA
+22 KDVKEKQKELIDEMKKGTVSQQEYGTKMQDLTVKIKLYTDQRRQAIKVA
-32 QSETRNLT
+32 KTITELNSAEEGSLVRLSAEYGRLLDVYRNMSREDRNGKQGQTL
-40 IKQQELNEQ
+40 IKQLKDINDEL
-49 FKQGVISEQEYQ
+49 
-61 SASEALRQK
+61 ATSEA
-70 LIANR
+70 A
-75 KEVTA
+75 V
-80 LTEERRKAMQIEKSM
+80 
-95 ALAEMAEANSL
+95 
-106 IQLRETLKTLT
+106 
-117 KQFDALG
+117 
-124 EAKQKSAKGVQLQK
+124 
-138 EIDGV
+138 
-143 NKKILELEMSTGRFG
+143 GRYS
-158 RNVGNYASGFNPLN
+158 RNVGNYASGFSPLN
-172 FQVQQLTRELPSL
+172 FQVQQLARELPSL
-185 TMNLQQFFLAI
+185 TVSAQQFFLAI
-196 SNNLPMFAD
+196 SNNLPMLVD
-205 ELQRAAA
+205 EMQRARV
-212 ANAKLRKEGHATI
+212 ANEALKKAGETTV
-225 PVWKQVLSA
+225 PVWKQMLKSI
-234 LGSWQTIL
+234 GSWQTML

-256 GEWVKELFKGEK
+256 GQWVKELFKGKKAIDEVAITMEIANEK
-268 AFNVATEA
+268 GEAYKDAFKSASSTYGQNLVLLNQLQDKWNQLGDDLNAKKRFIDENKTSFSNLGVSVTSVKDAENLFVGNTATFVEAMKIRAQAIASQSTLAELYAKQLQASTEA
-276 QKRFNEAMVQGQ
+276 ERLGIMAEWRKNNITQNDRDEARRIESKLNAESGTRSRSIVVDPAEIAAKQAEKFTEYQKE
-288 VDAQKSLTHLRL
+288 
-300 LYSVTQ
+300 
-306 DATLSIDG
+306 
-314 RRKAIEELQKL
+314 
-325 YPAYFG
+325 
-331 QLTQE
+331 QL
-336 EILTGKAKDAY
+336 
-347 NQLRISILAT
+347 
-357 AKARA
+357 AKAQQYDTQINLVYKQMA
-362 AANILTENN
+362 TSYKQLEAKMKAGGFKPNVGSGSSGKTEN
-371 EKEQKIINTPGY
+371 
-383 EQIERYQRALEKI
+383 A
-396 PKTLDHVPLTQIDSE
+396 
-411 IQKALSTLEGFDTK
+411 
-425 IYNEFKGAINF
+425 
-436 KGDPFDKALDY
+436 
-447 NNAIRNMESGL
+447 
-458 KKGVKLFKE
+458 
-467 ANKELYDEINENGAN
+467 
-482 PAQAVEVLRQSNE
+482 
-495 KLSSE
+495 
-500 AIKSI
+500 
-505 SEQAPETRLIK
+505 
-516 GSIAAIEAAK
+516 
-526 REKEE
+526 
-531 ALKNITNKAD
+531 
-541 YKKLENEIKAHDVQ
+541 YKKIAFE
-555 LTAIDGKDRSD
+555 
-566 KSTAKD
+566 
-572 AKKEAGVLAKIRF
+572 
-585 DELKAA
+585 ELKAA

-599 NYAAKMNEAILND
+599 NYAARMNEAILND

-639 DDEIENLIRNKAKEL
+639 DDEIENLIRSKAKEL

-714 GSAKEMTKLNL
+714 GAAKEMAKLNL

-766 EASRTYEMQM
+766 EADRTYEMQM

-840 VNLQNQLDG
+840 ANLQNQLDG

-874 AEWKAKKKEMI
+874 TEWKAKKKEMI

>member
-1 MADNEQVFRIVVD
+1 MAENEQFFRIVVD
-14 YKTAYEEL
+14 YQSGLDALKKVEDALKDVKDRQKELIDEMKKGNTSQEEYGTKMQDLTVKIKLYTDQRRQAIKIAKTI
-22 ERVKEKLKAA
+22 
-32 QSETRNLT
+32 T
-40 IKQQELNEQ
+40 ELNNAEEGSLVRLSAEYGRLYDVYRNMSREDRNG
-49 FKQGVISEQEYQ
+49 KQGQI
-61 SASEALRQK
+61 
-70 LIANR
+70 LIQQLKDLND
-75 KEVTA
+75 E
-80 LTEERRKAMQIEKSM
+80 
-95 ALAEMAEANSL
+95 LATAEA
-106 IQLRETLKTLT
+106 
-117 KQFDALG
+117 A
-124 EAKQKSAKGVQLQK
+124 V
-138 EIDGV
+138 
-143 NKKILELEMSTGRFG
+143 GRYG
-158 RNVGNYASGFNPLN
+158 RNVGNYASAFTPLQ
-172 FQVQQLTRELPSL
+172 FQVQQLARELPSL
-185 TMNLQQFFLAI
+185 TVSTQQFFLAI
-196 SNNLPMFAD
+196 SNNLPMLVD
-205 ELQRAAA
+205 EMQRARV
-212 ANAKLRKEGHATI
+212 ANEALKKAGETTV
-225 PVWKQVLSA
+225 PVWKQMLKSI
-234 LGSWQTIL
+234 GSWQTML

-256 GEWVKELFKGEK
+256 GQWVKELFKGKKAIDEVAIAMEIANEK
-268 AFNVATEA
+268 GEAYKDAFKSASSTYGQNLVLLNQLQDKWNQLGDDLNAKKRFIDENKTSFSNLGVSVTSVKDAENLFVGNTATFVEAMKIRAQAIASQSTLAELYAKQLQASTEA
-276 QKRFNEAMVQGQ
+276 E
-288 VDAQKSLTHLRL
+288 RL
-300 LYSVTQ
+300 GIMADWRKNHVTQ
-306 DATLSIDG
+306 NDRDEARRIESKLNAESGTRSRSIVVDPAEIAA
-314 RRKAIEELQKL
+314 KQAEKFTEYQKE
-325 YPAYFG
+325 
-331 QLTQE
+331 QL
-336 EILTGKAKDAY
+336 
-347 NQLRISILAT
+347 
-357 AKARA
+357 AKAQQYDTQINLVYKQMA
-362 AANILTENN
+362 TSYKQLEAKMKAGGFKPNAGSGSSGKTEN
-371 EKEQKIINTPGY
+371 
-383 EQIERYQRALEKI
+383 A
-396 PKTLDHVPLTQIDSE
+396 
-411 IQKALSTLEGFDTK
+411 
-425 IYNEFKGAINF
+425 
-436 KGDPFDKALDY
+436 
-447 NNAIRNMESGL
+447 
-458 KKGVKLFKE
+458 
-467 ANKELYDEINENGAN
+467 
-482 PAQAVEVLRQSNE
+482 
-495 KLSSE
+495 
-500 AIKSI
+500 
-505 SEQAPETRLIK
+505 
-516 GSIAAIEAAK
+516 
-526 REKEE
+526 
-531 ALKNITNKAD
+531 
-541 YKKLENEIKAHDVQ
+541 YKKIAFE
-555 LTAIDGKDRSD
+555 
-566 KSTAKD
+566 
-572 AKKEAGVLAKIRF
+572 
-585 DELKAA
+585 ELKAA

-639 DDEIENLIRNKAKEL
+639 DDEVENLIRSKAKEL

-714 GSAKEMTKLNL
+714 GAAKEMAKLNL

-766 EASRTYEMQM
+766 EADRTYEMQM

-840 VNLQNQLDG
+840 ANLQNQLDG

-1097 GGVIGSGWSLPTPAP
+1097 GGVVGSGWSLPTPAP
-1112 LPPSNG
+1112 RPMSGEQFIAARIESAIKNMDINFNNG
-1118 QMLASMRDDLRTYYR
+1118 IIRLAKAQS
-1133 QTERMIK
+1133 ERV
-1140 ATTERIDNIKV
+1140 DNIKV
-1151 HVVEKD
+1151 YVSEKD

>member
-95 ALAEMAEANSL
+95 ALAEMAETNSL

-185 TMNLQQFFLAI
+185 TMSLQQFFLAI

-212 ANAKLRKEGHATI
+212 ANAKLKAEGHATI
-225 PVWKQVLSA
+225 PVWRQVLSA
-234 LGSWQTIL
+234 LGSWQTML

-256 GEWVKELFKGEK
+256 GQWVKELFKGKKAIDEVAIAMEIANEK
-268 AFNVATEA
+268 GEAYKDAFKSASSTYGQNLVLLNQLQDKWNQLGDDLNAKKRFIDENKTSFSNLGVSVTSVKDAENLFVGNTATFVEAMKIRAQAIASQSTLAELYAKQLQASTEA
-276 QKRFNEAMVQGQ
+276 ERLGIMAEWRKNNITQNDRDEARRIESKLNAESGTRSRSIVVDPAEIAAKQAEKFTEYQKE
-288 VDAQKSLTHLRL
+288 
-300 LYSVTQ
+300 
-306 DATLSIDG
+306 
-314 RRKAIEELQKL
+314 
-325 YPAYFG
+325 
-331 QLTQE
+331 QL
-336 EILTGKAKDAY
+336 
-347 NQLRISILAT
+347 
-357 AKARA
+357 AKAQQYDTQINLVYKQMA
-362 AANILTENN
+362 TSYKQLEAKMKAGGFKPNAGSGSSGKTEN
-371 EKEQKIINTPGY
+371 
-383 EQIERYQRALEKI
+383 A
-396 PKTLDHVPLTQIDSE
+396 
-411 IQKALSTLEGFDTK
+411 
-425 IYNEFKGAINF
+425 
-436 KGDPFDKALDY
+436 
-447 NNAIRNMESGL
+447 
-458 KKGVKLFKE
+458 
-467 ANKELYDEINENGAN
+467 
-482 PAQAVEVLRQSNE
+482 
-495 KLSSE
+495 
-500 AIKSI
+500 
-505 SEQAPETRLIK
+505 
-516 GSIAAIEAAK
+516 
-526 REKEE
+526 
-531 ALKNITNKAD
+531 
-541 YKKLENEIKAHDVQ
+541 YKKIAFE
-555 LTAIDGKDRSD
+555 
-566 KSTAKD
+566 
-572 AKKEAGVLAKIRF
+572 
-585 DELKAA
+585 ELKAA

-599 NYAAKMNEAILND
+599 NYAARMNEAILND

-639 DDEIENLIRNKAKEL
+639 DDEIENLIRSKAKEL

-714 GSAKEMTKLNL
+714 GSAKEMAKLNL

-738 EKLLAIQKWYEREAA
+738 EKLLAIQKWYESEAA

-766 EASRTYEMQM
+766 EADRTYEMQM

-840 VNLQNQLDG
+840 ANLQNQLDG

-1066 EILAVINKRSA
+1066 EILAVINRRSA

-1097 GGVIGSGWSLPTPAP
+1097 GGVIGSGWTLPTPAP

>member
-1 MADNEQVFRIVVD
+1 MAENEQVFRIVVD

-49 FKQGVISEQEYQ
+49 SKQGVISEQEYQ

-212 ANAKLRKEGHATI
+212 ANEKLRKEGHATI
-225 PVWKQVLSA
+225 PVWRQVLSA
-234 LGSWQTIL
+234 LGSWQTML

-256 GEWVKELFKGEK
+256 GEWVAELFKGK
-268 AFNVATEA
+268 KQLNAAAEA
-276 QKRFNEAMVQGQ
+276 QKIYNATMTQGLADSEKTVTSLRILYDITQNQTIAM
-288 VDAQKSLTHLRL
+288 DK
-300 LYSVTQ
+300 
-306 DATLSIDG
+306 
-314 RRKAIEELQKL
+314 RRQAAEKLQKL
-325 YPAYFG
+325 YPSYLG
-331 QLTQE
+331 NLTTEQ
-336 EILTGKAKDAY
+336 IITGKAAQAY
-347 NQLRISILAT
+347 ERLAE
-357 AKARA
+357 AIIRAARARA
-362 AANILTENN
+362 AEDKIADISSKLDTVTDSEAYKTYQQASKLLARLQSQQEGALAIGDMQEVERLNKLIAATRKIYEENENEARVLIENIFDTEVEESSTAIKDIATLTARENN
-371 EKEQKIINTPGY
+371 SQVDRFVQAQMQAIDRLGARAAEHYTFSDPSDDQRDTEAAAREALKAAKEAADQRKKIEDDTIKYMREGREKDLADQKLK
-383 EQIERYQRALEKI
+383 YQRAREEYKGNSEKLQELEEWNRN
-396 PKTLDHVPLTQIDSE
+396 QI
-411 IQKALSTLEGFDTK
+411 L
-425 IYNEFKGAINF
+425 
-436 KGDPFDKALDY
+436 
-447 NNAIRNMESGL
+447 
-458 KKGVKLFKE
+458 
-467 ANKELYDEINENGAN
+467 EINE
-482 PAQAVEVLRQSNE
+482 
-495 KLSSE
+495 KWD
-500 AIKSI
+500 
-505 SEQAPETRLIK
+505 
-516 GSIAAIEAAK
+516 
-526 REKEE
+526 EKEIRHGLDTQKFRVSLME
-531 ALKNITNKAD
+531 
-541 YKKLENEIKAHDVQ
+541 
-555 LTAIDGKDRSD
+555 DG
-566 KSTAKD
+566 TAK
-572 AKKEAGVLAKIRF
+572 
-585 DELKAA
+585 
-591 QELALSEQ
+591 QLAL
-599 NYAAKMNEAILND
+599 L
-612 ENQSYENRMAALEQF
+612 
-627 TSNKQNVILQGA
+627 
-639 DDEIENLIRNKAKEL
+639 EIEH
-654 NLDADN
+654 
-660 KNDRVKIEKICANQ
+660 
-674 IGVIRDEA
+674 
-682 NTKVLELEETKNK
+682 
-695 KEIEL
+695 
-700 RDKAAGDMIALMAD
+700 
-714 GSAKEMTKLNL
+714 
-725 LYNQKVRAAQGNA
+725 A
-738 EKLLAIQKWYEREAA
+738 EKLMKAKKNGTDLLEIDKWYKKEQEKILAASPHGERIKADAQAA
-753 KITPEGKLASGMS
+753 ANYHKEIARIESLKIKEKEKDYLKAKAENDLEKTKILNHKAEIDRLYSLGKITVDEYNKMSAEIGVDLANNENKGNELEDPKNPKLKKVGSFFARLFGYDPDDKDDRK
-766 EASRTYEMQM
+766 EFKQKRKE
-776 DLIDQME
+776 LIDQAADTARE
-783 IKEEEKDKKRIEAE
+783 IG
-797 LTFRKAQAKTFE
+797 QA
-809 DYIKGLQTTGQLSEG
+809 
-824 EYQEMISEL
+824 
-833 GGMYTDI
+833 
-840 VNLQNQLDG
+840 
-849 TASEGKGSNFIQ
+849 
-861 KLFGIDTSTKKGK
+861 
-874 AEWKAKKKEMI
+874 
-885 SQVTDFA
+885 
-892 KELTSSVID
+892 VID
-901 IQKEASQRRLKLEQE
+901 IQTEISQRRLKLEQE

-939 EKAYNKAVDATN
+939 EKAYNKAVEATN

-964 AFERDKQLKIKQV
+964 AFEREKRLKIMGIAIDTAAGITKV
-977 MIETALSIAKTF
+977 WSETGLTGWKLAMAVAQTAFLTANGIAQT
-989 AMYGWPLGIVPAAFA
+989 
-1004 AAEGAVQVAVISAQ
+1004 AVISSQ
-1018 QYAKGGIIPIG
+1018 QFAKGGIVPIG
-1029 DGKNGV
+1029 NGKNGV

-1091 GVKFEN
+1091 GVEFEN

-1118 QMLASMRDDLRTYYR
+1118 QLIAQLNASIQAMRIDFNNGIARST
-1133 QTERMIK
+1133 K
-1140 ATTERIDNIKV
+1140 ATLERVDNIKV

>member
-1 MADNEQVFRIVVD
+1 MADNVEVFRIVVD
-14 YKTAYEEL
+14 YQTAIDNLNKVETEL
-22 ERVKEKLKAA
+22 QALK
-32 QSETRNLT
+32 
-40 IKQQELNEQ
+40 NEQ
-49 FKQGVISEQEYQ
+49 K
-61 SASEALRQK
+61 R
-70 LIANR
+70 
-75 KEVTA
+75 
-80 LTEERRKAMQIEKSM
+80 LTEEVKKGTLSEAEYNAQLAAVKTQIRAKTEEVRQAAKEVKTITTLNKAEEGSLVALRAQYLLM
-95 ALAEMAEANSL
+95 AAAYDRMSKEERESAHGTLLLKHLKELSDEMVSAE
-106 IQLRETLKTLT
+106 
-117 KQFDALG
+117 
-124 EAKQKSAKGVQLQK
+124 SA
-138 EIDGV
+138 
-143 NKKILELEMSTGRFG
+143 TGRYS
-158 RNVGNYASGFNPLN
+158 RNVGNYASGFSPLN
-172 FQVQQLTRELPSL
+172 FQVQQLARELPSL
-185 TMNLQQFFLAI
+185 TVSAQQFFLAI
-196 SNNLPMFAD
+196 SNNLPMLVD
-205 ELQRAAA
+205 EMQRARV
-212 ANAKLRKEGHATI
+212 ANEALKKAGETTV
-225 PVWKQVLSA
+225 PVWKQMLKSI
-234 LGSWQTIL
+234 GSWQTML

-256 GEWVKELFKGEK
+256 GQWVKELFKGKKAIDEVAIAMEIANEK
-268 AFNVATEA
+268 GEAYKDAFKSASSTYGQNLVLLNQLQDKWNQLGDDLNAKKRFIDENKTSFSNLGVSVTSVKDAENLFVGNTATFVEAMKIRAQAIASQSTLAELYAKQLQASTEA
-276 QKRFNEAMVQGQ
+276 ERLGIMADWRKNHITQNDRDEARRIESKLNAESGTRSRSIVVDPAEIAAKQAEKFTEYQKE
-288 VDAQKSLTHLRL
+288 
-300 LYSVTQ
+300 
-306 DATLSIDG
+306 
-314 RRKAIEELQKL
+314 
-325 YPAYFG
+325 
-331 QLTQE
+331 QL
-336 EILTGKAKDAY
+336 
-347 NQLRISILAT
+347 
-357 AKARA
+357 AKAQQYDTQINLVYKQMA
-362 AANILTENN
+362 TSYKQLEAEMKAGGFKPNAGSGSSGKTEN
-371 EKEQKIINTPGY
+371 
-383 EQIERYQRALEKI
+383 A
-396 PKTLDHVPLTQIDSE
+396 
-411 IQKALSTLEGFDTK
+411 
-425 IYNEFKGAINF
+425 
-436 KGDPFDKALDY
+436 
-447 NNAIRNMESGL
+447 
-458 KKGVKLFKE
+458 
-467 ANKELYDEINENGAN
+467 
-482 PAQAVEVLRQSNE
+482 
-495 KLSSE
+495 
-500 AIKSI
+500 
-505 SEQAPETRLIK
+505 
-516 GSIAAIEAAK
+516 
-526 REKEE
+526 
-531 ALKNITNKAD
+531 
-541 YKKLENEIKAHDVQ
+541 YKKIACE
-555 LTAIDGKDRSD
+555 
-566 KSTAKD
+566 
-572 AKKEAGVLAKIRF
+572 
-585 DELKAA
+585 ELKAA

-639 DDEIENLIRNKAKEL
+639 DDEVENLIRSKAKEL

-714 GSAKEMTKLNL
+714 GSAKEMAKLNL

-766 EASRTYEMQM
+766 EADRTYEMQM

-840 VNLQNQLDG
+840 ANLQNQLDG

-1097 GGVIGSGWSLPTPAP
+1097 GGVIGSGWTLPTPAP

>member
-1 MADNEQVFRIVVD
+1 MAENEQFFRIVVD
-14 YKTAYEEL
+14 YQSGLDALKKVEDALKDVKDRQKELIDEMKKGTISQEEYGTKMQDLTVKIKLYTDQRRQAIKIAKTI
-22 ERVKEKLKAA
+22 
-32 QSETRNLT
+32 T
-40 IKQQELNEQ
+40 ELNNAEEGSLVRLSAEYGRLLDVYRNMSREDRNG
-49 FKQGVISEQEYQ
+49 KQGQILIQQLNEINNEL
-61 SASEALRQK
+61 ATSEA
-70 LIANR
+70 A
-75 KEVTA
+75 V
-80 LTEERRKAMQIEKSM
+80 
-95 ALAEMAEANSL
+95 
-106 IQLRETLKTLT
+106 
-117 KQFDALG
+117 
-124 EAKQKSAKGVQLQK
+124 
-138 EIDGV
+138 
-143 NKKILELEMSTGRFG
+143 GRYS
-158 RNVGNYASGFNPLN
+158 RNVGNYASGFSPLN
-172 FQVQQLTRELPSL
+172 FQVQQLARELPSL
-185 TMNLQQFFLAI
+185 TVSAQQFFLAI
-196 SNNLPMFAD
+196 SNNLPMLVD
-205 ELQRAAA
+205 EMQRARV
-212 ANAKLRKEGHATI
+212 ANEALKKAGETTV
-225 PVWKQVLSA
+225 PVWKQMLKSI
-234 LGSWQTIL
+234 GSWQTML

-256 GEWVKELFKGEK
+256 GQWVKELFKGKKAIDEVAIAMEIANEK
-268 AFNVATEA
+268 GEAYKDAFKSASSTYGQNLVLLNQLQDKWNQLGDDLNAKKRFIDENKTSFSNLGVSVTSVKDAENLFVGNTATFVEAMKIRAQAIASQSTLAELYAKQLQASTEA
-276 QKRFNEAMVQGQ
+276 E
-288 VDAQKSLTHLRL
+288 RL
-300 LYSVTQ
+300 GIMADWRKNHVTQ
-306 DATLSIDG
+306 NDRDEARRIESKLNAESGTRSRSIVVDPAEIAA
-314 RRKAIEELQKL
+314 KQAEKFTEYQKE
-325 YPAYFG
+325 
-331 QLTQE
+331 QL
-336 EILTGKAKDAY
+336 
-347 NQLRISILAT
+347 
-357 AKARA
+357 AKAQQYDTQINLVYKQMA
-362 AANILTENN
+362 TSYKQLEAKMKAGGFKPNAGSGSSGKTEN
-371 EKEQKIINTPGY
+371 
-383 EQIERYQRALEKI
+383 A
-396 PKTLDHVPLTQIDSE
+396 
-411 IQKALSTLEGFDTK
+411 
-425 IYNEFKGAINF
+425 
-436 KGDPFDKALDY
+436 
-447 NNAIRNMESGL
+447 
-458 KKGVKLFKE
+458 
-467 ANKELYDEINENGAN
+467 
-482 PAQAVEVLRQSNE
+482 
-495 KLSSE
+495 
-500 AIKSI
+500 
-505 SEQAPETRLIK
+505 
-516 GSIAAIEAAK
+516 
-526 REKEE
+526 
-531 ALKNITNKAD
+531 
-541 YKKLENEIKAHDVQ
+541 YKKIAFE
-555 LTAIDGKDRSD
+555 
-566 KSTAKD
+566 
-572 AKKEAGVLAKIRF
+572 
-585 DELKAA
+585 ELKAA

-639 DDEIENLIRNKAKEL
+639 DDEVENLIRSKAKEL

-714 GSAKEMTKLNL
+714 GAAKEMAKLNL

-766 EASRTYEMQM
+766 EADRTYEMQM

-840 VNLQNQLDG
+840 ANLQNQLDG

-874 AEWKAKKKEMI
+874 TEWKAKKKEMI

-1097 GGVIGSGWSLPTPAP
+1097 GGIVGSGWSLPTPAP
-1112 LPPSNG
+1112 LPPSQSQRDAETWAELRGLRNDVVR
-1118 QMLASMRDDLRTYYR
+1118 LAKI
-1133 QTERMIK
+1133 QGERV
-1140 ATTERIDNIKV
+1140 DNLKV
-1151 HVVEKD
+1151 YVVEKD
-1157 ITKTQKKVASIR
+1157 ITKAQKKVANIR